1 MEENTQAEAKGVIMA
16 DKIVFV
22 VEGEV
27 PLEETTRK
35 RLNELLD
42 QVAGLVNS
50 SGVVAVHDA
59 SMQVTRDWAK
69 ARVDL
74 STVSP

>member
-1 MEENTQAEAKGVIMA
+1 MA

-50 SGVVAVHDA
+50 SGVAVHDA